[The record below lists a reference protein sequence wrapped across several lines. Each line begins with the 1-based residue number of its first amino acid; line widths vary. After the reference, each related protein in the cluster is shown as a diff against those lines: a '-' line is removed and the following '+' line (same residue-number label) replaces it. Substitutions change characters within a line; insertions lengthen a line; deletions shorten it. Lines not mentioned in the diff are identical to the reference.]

1 MRLPV
6 HIWIREE
13 NANPAEIAGYFT
25 AIAQRLDERPQKMR
39 LVVESSV
46 IAVLDFDPKD
56 GNPVVMVGGEVHK
69 FDIRRRWLPEHPVPL
84 EFGRRP
90 VVLLFDPLDG
100 NRFRV
105 RSRRRIVFPGW
116 LYAVFAVSASV
127 SAVTLHPAVIVI
139 TVLVSVAM
147 ASMVI
152 WEKCGTERKLTRNTA
167 V

>member
-13 NANPAEIAGYFT
+13 NADPAEIAGYFT

-46 IAVLDFDPKD
+46 PVLLDFDPKD
-56 GNPVVMVGGEVHK
+56 GNPLVKSAGGVRR
-69 FDIRRRWLPEHPVPL
+69 FAIRRRWLPEHPVPL

-90 VVLLFDPLDG
+90 VVLLVDPLDG

-105 RSRRRIVFPGW
+105 RSGRRIVLPGW
-116 LYAVFAVSASV
+116 SYAAFAISASV
-127 SAVTLHPAVIVI
+127 AVITLHPVAIAVAA
-139 TVLVSVAM
+139 LVSVAM
-147 ASMVI
+147 AAI
-152 WEKCGTERKLTRNTA
+152 AIFGKCGLKPRLTPG
-167 V
+167 VGV